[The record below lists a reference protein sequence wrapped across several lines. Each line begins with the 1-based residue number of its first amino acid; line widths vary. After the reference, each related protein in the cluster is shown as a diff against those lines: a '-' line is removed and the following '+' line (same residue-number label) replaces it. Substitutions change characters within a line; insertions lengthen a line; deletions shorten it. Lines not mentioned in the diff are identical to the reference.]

1 MRCKIPALA
10 QTRPVMY
17 NSRKPNGERRDASV
31 TWISQLFSD
40 PRNTIIALLLS
51 LPGILLALSVHE
63 YGHARAAYRC
73 GDNTAAMM
81 GRMTVNPL
89 RHIDPIGLILLCVA
103 GFGWAKPMPVNPRN
117 FKGNYRK
124 CDLMVSLAGITMNLI
139 MFLLG
144 AVVVY
149 GVVGIALAGLPKVS
163 ESFFQLFNPDERA
176 FITVYDGVRC
186 VFVEQGNNYVYW
198 HLTDLLS
205 YAPYCGEFIQ
215 ALWGDVPYYL
225 FEIVSTFVQVNIVL
239 AIFNLIPI
247 PPLDGYHVLNDLVLK
262 RNLFASGQAMR
273 VGYVVLIVLL
283 VSGVLDRALSFV
295 VEGAFS
301 ILGSGAGAILGALGV
316 L

>member
-103 GFGWAKPMPVNPRN
+103 GFGWAKPVPVNPRN

-186 VFVEQGNNYVYW
+186 VFVEQGNNYAYW

-205 YAPYCGEFIQ
+205 YAPYCGERC
-215 ALWGDVPYYL
+215 V
-225 FEIVSTFVQVNIVL
+225 
-239 AIFNLIPI
+239 
-247 PPLDGYHVLNDLVLK
+247 
-262 RNLFASGQAMR
+262 
-273 VGYVVLIVLL
+273 
-283 VSGVLDRALSFV
+283 
-295 VEGAFS
+295 
-301 ILGSGAGAILGALGV
+301 
-316 L
+316 

>member
-40 PRNTIIALLLS
+40 PRNTIIALLWS

-103 GFGWAKPMPVNPRN
+103 GFGWAKPVPVNPRN